1 MHTIYLSLGSN
12 LGDRKDYL
20 SRAIAELRAG
30 GLDVKRV
37 SSIYETEPVGPHS
50 QPWFLNIVVEAETE
64 LFPTQLLERIQDIE
78 LRLGRRRI
86 VDQGPR
92 TIDIDILFYG
102 NFQIHSERL
111 TVPHPR
117 LEQRRFVLEP
127 LLELAP
133 DLRHPI
139 SHLTIS
145 ELRAS
150 TPDHST
156 VRRLDPAERWHENP
170 GRPATGPRP

>member
-1 MHTIYLSLGSN
+1 MMTRRGLFLHTIYLSLGSN
-12 LGDRKDYL
+12 LGDRMEHL
-20 SRAIAELRAG
+20 SRAIAELRAE
-30 GLDVKRV
+30 GLSVKRV
-37 SSIYETEPVGPHS
+37 SSVYETEPLGPHS
-50 QPWFLNIVVEAETE
+50 QPWFLNVVVEAETD
-64 LFPTQLLERIQDIE
+64 LFPTQLLQRLQAIE
-78 LRLGRRRI
+78 LRLGRRRL
-86 VDQGPR
+86 VEQGPR

-102 NFQIHSERL
+102 NFRIQSDRL

-127 LLELAP
+127 LFELAP

-150 TPDHST
+150 ISDRSA
-156 VRRLDPAERWHENP
+156 VRRLEPKVD
-170 GRPATGPRP
+170 